1 MAENAVTQRVAA
13 ILAADVAGYTRLM
26 ADDETATI
34 DALDAARAVF
44 TEHTQANQGR
54 VVDTAGDSVLAI
66 FETTAGAVLAAMA
79 IQKRLGEINAPV
91 PEARRMRFRIGIH
104 LGDIHEKADG
114 TIYGDGV
121 NIAARLEGIAE
132 PGAIIVSDVVQ
143 GALRGRVDVGF
154 ADAGSHE
161 VKNVAE
167 PVRAYGVLLEGAAAP
182 SRPAAKRRPLVLAG
196 AGFAV
201 ILVGAIFWQLRDPA
215 PEPPPAE
222 VANAEAEDEDSIL
235 ALPKGPSIAV
245 LPFDTF
251 SEDRNIE
258 YFADGLAEDITTALS
273 RFPDLF
279 VISRNSTFQYKGQ
292 PIDVREV
299 GSNLG
304 AEYVLEGS
312 VRLTSDNLRVN
323 AQLLNATDG
332 SHLWAETFDR
342 DFTAEDLFEIQDSI
356 TEQVV
361 SIIGDAWGV
370 LAQDRLER
378 VRGLGTQD
386 LGSYACVARVQ
397 SYIRTFAPDE
407 HLAVRTCLEETVEN
421 DPGYANAWAWLA
433 RLIVDEHQIYQNP
446 KPNSLD
452 RALAA
457 AQRAVELDPQNDQA
471 QAALADAHF
480 HRLEMDEFA
489 AAAKRTLDLNPNSSA
504 ALAEIGYQYAY
515 MGEWDRGITLLR
527 KAQKLNPRHPN
538 WYFLITTF
546 DQYGKGQYEAALTE
560 AQKINMPGFF
570 LNYMMLGMIYGQM
583 GRLDEAKAA
592 LEKLDA
598 LWPGFTMESARDF
611 MGRIMPDA
619 SVREKVFDG
628 LRKAGLPE
636 AAPAPSR
643 PVIAVLPFD
652 SMSEDAA
659 HQFFADGIVED
670 IITRLARFSEIGV
683 IARNSSFQYKGE
695 AVDVRAVAEELG
707 ATYVL
712 EGSVRR
718 SENDIR
724 VVAQLLDAT
733 DGTHLWAETYDRDLT
748 AGSVFEIQDDITAR
762 VVGAI
767 ASGDSVIAMAVVNDS
782 EGKAPADL
790 ASYECVLRAYEYWRV
805 ITPDV
810 HLDVRNCLEIVINNE
825 PDYAQAF
832 AVLANVTIDELL
844 YGYNPRPNM
853 TPPLDRALAHAQQ
866 AVDIDPKSAWAH
878 WALARTAYYR
888 HNIRLFRTESDRA
901 LELAPNDTLVL
912 AVAGHFLA
920 YSGSWERGMSI
931 MAKAIELN
939 PHHQTWYHFSYFYDA
954 YRQGLDEDAL
964 AAAQRINMPGFFW
977 THQVLAAAYAQLGM
991 ATEAADAVATLQEM
1005 YPGYSIQ
1012 TMIDLHRMWNHGDD
1026 VINRMADGLR
1036 KAGLPEETN

>member
-13 ILAADVAGYTRLM
+13 ILAADAAGYTRLM

-44 TEHTQANQGR
+44 AEHTQANQGR
-54 VVDTAGDSVLAI
+54 VVDTAGDSVLAV

-79 IQKRLGEINAPV
+79 IQADLAEINAPV

-167 PVRAYGVLLEGAAAP
+167 PVRAYGVLTDGAAAP
-182 SRPAAKRRPLVLAG
+182 SRPTAKRRPLVLAG

-201 ILVGAIFWQLRDPA
+201 ILVGAIFWQLREPA

-222 VANAEAEDEDSIL
+222 VASAEPEDPIL

-251 SEDRNIE
+251 SETENIE

-312 VRLTSDNLRVN
+312 VRLTSGNLRVN

-361 SIIGDAWGV
+361 SVIGDAWGV

-378 VRGLGTQD
+378 VRGLGTQN

-397 SYIRTFAPDE
+397 SYFRTFTTDE

-433 RLIVDEHQIYQNP
+433 RLIVDEYQIYQNP

-489 AAAKRTLDLNPNSSA
+489 AAAKRTLELNPNSSA

-538 WYFLITTF
+538 WYFVITTF
-546 DQYGKGQYEAALTE
+546 DGYGKGQYEAALTE

-570 LNYMMLGMIYGQM
+570 LNYVMLGMIYGQM

-598 LWPGFTMESARDF
+598 LWPGFTMENARDF

-619 SVREKVFDG
+619 DVREKVFGG

-636 AAPAPSR
+636 AAPAPNR

-695 AVDVRAVAEELG
+695 AVDVRTVAEELG

-718 SENDIR
+718 SDDDIR
-724 VVAQLLDAT
+724 VVAQLLDAI
-733 DGTHLWAETYDRDLT
+733 DGTHLWAETYDRDLS
-748 AGSVFEIQDDITAR
+748 AASVFEIQDDITAR

-767 ASGDSVIAMAVVNDS
+767 ASNDSVIVMAVVDAS
-782 EGKAPADL
+782 DTKAPADL

-810 HLDVRNCLEIVINNE
+810 HLEVRTCLEHVVNNE
-825 PDYAQAF
+825 PGYATA
-832 AVLANVTIDELL
+832 LALLSDVTIDEYL
-844 YGYNPRPNM
+844 YGYNPRPDLA
-853 TPPLDRALAHAQQ
+853 PPLDRAWAYAQK
-866 AVDIDPKSAWAH
+866 AVDVDPKSAQARSNF
-878 WALARTAYYR
+878 ARTAYYR
-888 HNIRLFRTESDRA
+888 HNMGIFRTEADRA
-901 LELAPNDTLVL
+901 IKLAPNNTLIL

-920 YSGSWERGMSI
+920 YSGSWEQGMSL
-931 MAKAIELN
+931 MARAIELN
-939 PHHQTWYHFSYFYDA
+939 PHHQTWYHFPDFYDA
-954 YRQGLDEDAL
+954 YRQGQNEAAL
-964 AAAQRINMPGFFW
+964 AAAQKINMPGFFW

-991 ATEAADAVATLQEM
+991 AQEAGEAVATLQTL

-1012 TMIDLHRMWNHGDD
+1012 TMADVHRMWNFEDEL
-1026 VINRMADGLR
+1026 ITRMADGLR